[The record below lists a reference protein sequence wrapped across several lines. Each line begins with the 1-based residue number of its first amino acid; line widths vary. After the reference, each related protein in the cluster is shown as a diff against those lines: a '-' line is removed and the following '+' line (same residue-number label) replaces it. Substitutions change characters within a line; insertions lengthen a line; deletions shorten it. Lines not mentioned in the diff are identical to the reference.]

1 MFSGG
6 NTDDSSNCSKLSCI
20 RRFETSHDGA
30 GGGEGREVDGGWGGA
45 EKVEVGQR
53 RLGWGSS
60 S

>member
-30 GGGEGREVDGGWGGA
+30 GGGEGREVVGGWGGA
-45 EKVEVGQR
+45 EKDGVG
-53 RLGWGSS
+53 
-60 S
+60 